1 MNYYELLEV
10 SPNAS
15 DAVVRAAYKS
25 LMQHYHPDKHPGDAE
40 IARRAALVVQ
50 AYGVLSDSSKRS
62 AYDRE
67 LELATQKL
75 HGRYRHDAGDHVR
88 VARAASRRPENG
100 GRSWLLWL
108 MVTLAI
114 LAGWSILPPLRAT
127 FFVEPEPVTE
137 TGRRAMSPDAA
148 VIPVLITELS
158 VTLRDAGGPSM
169 ESQRV
174 LFVPVLG
181 VRVGPQDTEYAA
193 RHLKNTADQIR
204 RKLEEDL
211 ANARFEE
218 LIRPDGEQ
226 YLAKMMLRAIN
237 EVGRASGSP
246 GATSMG
252 KEPEYRYGATE
263 ILMPQSFSVR

>member
-25 LMQHYHPDKHPGDAE
+25 LMQHYHPDKHPGNAE
-40 IARRAALVVQ
+40 IAQRAALVVQ
-50 AYGVLSDSSKRS
+50 AYEVLSDSSKRS
-62 AYDRE
+62 AYDHE

-75 HGRYRHDAGDHVR
+75 HSRYRHGAGDHAR
-88 VARAASRRPENG
+88 VARAGSRRPENG

-114 LAGWSILPPLRAT
+114 LAGWSIVSPLRAT
-127 FFVEPEPVTE
+127 FFMEPEPATE

-148 VIPVLITELS
+148 AIPVLITELS
-158 VTLRDAGGPSM
+158 VTLRDAGGSSM

-181 VRVGPQDTEYAA
+181 VRVGLRDTEHAV
-193 RHLKNTADQIR
+193 RHLKNMADLIR
-204 RKLEEDL
+204 QKLEEDL

-218 LIRPDGEQ
+218 LIKPGGEQ
-226 YLAKMMLRAIN
+226 YLARMVLNSI
-237 EVGRASGSP
+237 GGISGTGSP
-246 GATSMG
+246 LSESSTDWKSTD
-252 KEPEYRYGATE
+252 RYGVIE
-263 ILMPQSFSVR
+263 VLLPESFSVR